1 MLNKKKKIAV
11 LGAGV
16 MGTGIAQAFAMKG
29 HETMIIYVYDDKLR
43 AKPLETMKSNLQTL
57 SENGVINDEEI
68 PEILGRVCFTESLEE
83 AAEFADVIF
92 ECIVEKL
99 EVKQEYFRKL
109 DELCPPSTILATNTS
124 CISVTEIAEK
134 SNHKERIVGTHF
146 WNPAY
151 LIPLVEVIKTKYI
164 SEDVVDQTYALME
177 EAGKVPVI
185 VQKDVP
191 GFLANRMQHALFR
204 EAISIVEHGIASA
217 EDVDKS
223 IKYGFGMRLGVR
235 APMEVIDAGG
245 TDLTYNIH
253 SYLFPHIENSEKPS
267 QLLVKK
273 LEEGKLGFKT
283 GEGFQKWTQEEIQES
298 QDRLNEGLI
307 KVMKALDRI

>member
-1 MLNKKKKIAV
+1 MQKKRIAV

-16 MGTGIAQAFAMKG
+16 MGTGIAQAFAAKG
-29 HETMIIYVYDDKLR
+29 HEVMIIYVYDDKKR
-43 AKPLETMKSNLQTL
+43 AKPLETMRRNLEILCQ
-57 SENGVINDEEI
+57 NDVLTEDEI
-68 PEILGRVCFTESLEE
+68 PEILSRVCFTESLEE
-83 AAEFADVIF
+83 AAQFADIIF

-99 EVKQEYFRKL
+99 EVKQEYFRNL
-109 DELCPPSTILATNTS
+109 DRICPPSTILATNTS

-134 SNHKERIVGTHF
+134 SIHKERIVGTHF

-151 LIPLVEVIKTKYI
+151 LVPLVEVIKTEYVSQDI
-164 SEDVVDQTYALME
+164 VNQTYELLE
-177 EAGKVPVI
+177 EAGKMPVI

-204 EAISIVEHGIASA
+204 EAISIVENGIASA

-253 SYLFPHIENSEKPS
+253 SYLFPHIENSTQPS
-267 QLLVKK
+267 PLLVQK
-273 LEEGKLGFKT
+273 LEEGKLGFKS
-283 GEGFQKWTQEEIQES
+283 GEGFQKWTPQQIAES
-298 QDRLNEGLI
+298 QAKLNEGLI